1 MSLALAI
8 GLAIAAFMAMAFVLR
23 LPKAAWTSVLAALA
37 LGLAGYAAQGSPD
50 LAGAP
55 SSVAPAAEGS
65 GQAMVELRR
74 AVVPSRFHS
83 GSSRLLIADA
93 LARRD
98 RPEDAATMLRGA
110 IRVAPRD
117 AESWLALGNALVAAT
132 DVRLT
137 PAAQYAYRR
146 AEALAPESPGVP
158 FFLGIAQL
166 QANNFL
172 DARMLWGEALRRAP
186 DGSEERAAIE
196 ARVARLDEILRQIV
210 AAQEAQQPPTE

>member
-1 MSLALAI
+1 MSWALAI
-8 GLAIAAFMAMAFVLR
+8 GLAIAAFVTMAFVLR

-37 LGLAGYAAQGSPD
+37 LGLAGYATQGSPD

-55 SSVAPAAEGS
+55 STVAPAAEGS
-65 GQAMVELRR
+65 GEAMVELRR

-110 IRVAPRD
+110 IREAPRD

-186 DGSEERAAIE
+186 EGSEERAAIE

>member
-1 MSLALAI
+1 
-8 GLAIAAFMAMAFVLR
+8 
-23 LPKAAWTSVLAALA
+23 
-37 LGLAGYAAQGSPD
+37 
-50 LAGAP
+50 
-55 SSVAPAAEGS
+55 
-65 GQAMVELRR
+65 MVELRR

-110 IRVAPRD
+110 IREAPRD

-132 DVRLT
+132 DGRLT

-186 DGSEERAAIE
+186 ESSEERAQIA
-196 ARVARLDEILRQIV
+196 ARVARLDEVLRQIV
-210 AAQEAQQPPTE
+210 AAQEAQPTGE